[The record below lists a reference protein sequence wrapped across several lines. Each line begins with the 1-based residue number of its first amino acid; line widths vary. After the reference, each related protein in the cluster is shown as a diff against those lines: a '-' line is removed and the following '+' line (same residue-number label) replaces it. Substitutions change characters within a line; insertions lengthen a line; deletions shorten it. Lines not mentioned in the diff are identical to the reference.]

1 MNDHL
6 GWVVFDRYH
15 ADVATFEWQQAAL
28 LEGEQA
34 LQEARAIALHHEAL
48 FFQAKV
54 RERGGEGEGGW
65 DLRVVM
71 AVLSWLMAWAV
82 SCSRSGRRWSMR

>member
-1 MNDHL
+1 MNGHVGL
-6 GWVVFDRYH
+6 VVVFDRYH

-54 RERGGEGEGGW
+54 RGRGGEGGELASQW
-65 DLRVVM
+65 WR
-71 AVLSWLMAWAV
+71 
-82 SCSRSGRRWSMR
+82 C